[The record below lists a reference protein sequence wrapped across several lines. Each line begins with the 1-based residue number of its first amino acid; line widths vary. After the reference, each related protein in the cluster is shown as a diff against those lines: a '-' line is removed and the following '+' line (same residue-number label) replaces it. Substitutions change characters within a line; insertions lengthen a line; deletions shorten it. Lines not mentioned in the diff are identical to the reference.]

1 MKESSR
7 AFAKL
12 KTCSKQEKNS
22 FKTYFDVQ
30 YYFKTIFNDNLN
42 VFSKKTQV

>member
-1 MKESSR
+1 M
-7 AFAKL
+7 F
-12 KTCSKQEKNS
+12 KTGKNS

-42 VFSKKTQV
+42 VFWKKNAGLK